1 MCSPIVSKNRIL
13 FLLLIVGLANSSKSF
28 SQAIIPDW
36 HFNMT
41 SFGVVGGV
49 LTQDNIYHFCHYN
62 TDYYSNYA
70 GYANM
75 LSLDSSGNFI
85 SDIPIAYFTVLYL
98 DNHLNT
104 YGINWDNDS
113 IYSYDSNGNIRWQ
126 LPFPVTFPCGTWIQQ
141 MLVDSKGNLYT
152 IIEGRY
158 CPDKLQ
164 VIISRIDSSGNLLWL
179 FQPNPDSLSEDYL
192 TGIVLNKEGDLF
204 FTGYIDDGMS
214 KEYYTIRINSDGS
227 MLWKNVSDASLSA
240 IAVDDSS
247 NAYIT
252 GYTGDL
258 GIITKFSLTGEEKWS
273 VIDSNASGSDIAL
286 DKENNIVVQG
296 SHGSGNES
304 IPYLAKFDNSGNE
317 LWSSDFISLPDYDVS
332 FYQLVADSS
341 NNIVVIGEADDPMIY
356 GTHYGYLT
364 IKYSST
370 GNLQWYYLYEYNCG
384 W

>member
-126 LPFPVTFPCGTWIQQ
+126 
-141 MLVDSKGNLYT
+141 
-152 IIEGRY
+152 
-158 CPDKLQ
+158 
-164 VIISRIDSSGNLLWL
+164 
-179 FQPNPDSLSEDYL
+179 
-192 TGIVLNKEGDLF
+192 
-204 FTGYIDDGMS
+204 
-214 KEYYTIRINSDGS
+214 
-227 MLWKNVSDASLSA
+227 
-240 IAVDDSS
+240 
-247 NAYIT
+247 
-252 GYTGDL
+252 
-258 GIITKFSLTGEEKWS
+258 
-273 VIDSNASGSDIAL
+273 
-286 DKENNIVVQG
+286 
-296 SHGSGNES
+296 
-304 IPYLAKFDNSGNE
+304 
-317 LWSSDFISLPDYDVS
+317 
-332 FYQLVADSS
+332 
-341 NNIVVIGEADDPMIY
+341 
-356 GTHYGYLT
+356 
-364 IKYSST
+364 
-370 GNLQWYYLYEYNCG
+370 
-384 W
+384 